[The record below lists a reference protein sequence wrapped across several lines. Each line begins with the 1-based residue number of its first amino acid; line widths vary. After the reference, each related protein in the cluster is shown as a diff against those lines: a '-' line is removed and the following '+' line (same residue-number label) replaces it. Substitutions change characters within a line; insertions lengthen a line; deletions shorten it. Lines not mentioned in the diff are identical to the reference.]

1 MKNYHFS
8 NSGTDD
14 SYWRELTVV
23 KKKKTPLSQ
32 TTLELLIYFKDLKC
46 KNYAYNMCY
55 VFLK

>member
-14 SYWRELTVV
+14 SYWRELTVI
-23 KKKKTPLSQ
+23 KKKPPLSQ

-55 VFLK
+55 MFLK

>member
-23 KKKKTPLSQ
+23 KKKTPLSQ

-55 VFLK
+55 MFLK